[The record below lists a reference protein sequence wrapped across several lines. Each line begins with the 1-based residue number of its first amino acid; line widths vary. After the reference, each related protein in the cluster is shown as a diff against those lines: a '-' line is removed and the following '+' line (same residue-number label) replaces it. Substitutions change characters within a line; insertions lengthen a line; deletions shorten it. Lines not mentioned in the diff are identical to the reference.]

1 MVFSGVVN
9 WVLSKKIVVRELLE
23 RACVVTIT
31 LWAQSSLELILFL
44 TEPFFPR
51 WNAKDTGML
60 IC

>member
-31 LWAQSSLELILFL
+31 LWAQSSLELIFI
-44 TEPFFPR
+44 FDWAIFP
-51 WNAKDTGML
+51 
-60 IC
+60 